1 MKEFLVGEFVRHSMK
16 GVGLADVK
24 LQKTPLGEKIVVAT
38 ARPGLVVGRKGENI
52 KELTRTL
59 KKEFSLE
66 NPQVEISEVTMPSLN
81 SSIVAE
87 KIVDFLERFG
97 TTKFKAIGHKV
108 MTEVTDAGASGIE
121 IVISGKIPSA
131 RAKSWRFYKGYLKKC
146 GNTALTNVEIAYG
159 TAKLK
164 SGIVGVKVSIMG
176 STAGLANKITFK
188 EVQPPEA
195 KAQEAGGAPEKPAE
209 QPKAEPPK
217 KRKRSTKSSKQKKES
232 KEQEAAPESEPP
244 AAAPE
249 PGEPTHAH
257 G

>member
-1 MKEFLVGEFVRHSMK
+1 MKEFLVEEFVKHSMK

-24 LQKTPLGEKIVVAT
+24 LQKTPLGEKIVIAT

-66 NPQVEISEVTMPSLN
+66 NPQVEISEVISPSLH
-81 SSIVAE
+81 SSIIAE

-146 GNTALTNVEIAYG
+146 GNTALTNVAIAYG

-164 SGIVGVKVSIMG
+164 SGVVGVKVSIMG
-176 STAGLANKITFK
+176 STAGLADKITFK
-188 EVQPPEA
+188 EVQPQEA
-195 KAQEAGGAPEKPAE
+195 KPQDMAGASEQEKE

-217 KRKRSTKSSKQKKES
+217 KRKRSTKPKQKKES
-232 KEQEAAPESEPP
+232 KGQEAAKEIEP
-244 AAAPE
+244 AATAPQT
-249 PGEPTHAH
+249 GEAEHAH